1 MYDSVDKRDKK
12 HSVITGPRSKDPNN
26 RKLDKALLENI
37 RKNNLLDEKD
47 AFNSLKGKAARRLME
62 TEEIIRG
69 TLELLDTDPW
79 DDLGNW

>member
-1 MYDSVDKRDKK
+1 MYDSVDKRDRK

-26 RKLDKALLENI
+26 RRLDKAMLENI
-37 RKNNLLDEKD
+37 RKNNLLDERD